1 VSVSVL
7 LFAIAPAAAAQV
19 CTRKDVSFYS
29 NGNFRVRRVRI
40 ESPIDFMHAISSHLN
55 TLKSKLPLQ
64 PSTVFTLEKSSE
76 GRVIIEKALDEL
88 EEEDDP
94 RSRVRVV
101 LAGIDNCDEN
111 AAQPQLDVYYRVF
124 TSNYNSYLS
133 HTFEIKT
140 DELQRPATSAATT
153 TVETQTRGFL
163 RVQPFVNYN
172 RTRQL
177 FGGTSARLRMPGA
190 IFDAAE
196 VSAGGSSA
204 GNEQALELSGSRSPG
219 SGPIKQL
226 EYRVR
231 YRHSDLPTGG
241 NRVREGLIQAQFF
254 AATSPLGPAGLLL
267 RYGAS
272 LEGGNQQTDLATAAG
287 GDSSQ
292 ADSGY
297 GGLKT
302 YLGATL
308 RTKSVSIAASYG
320 LQLGTRGATTD
331 LDFVK
336 HVADVGF
343 NARWLVKGKPGAF
356 HKAVTLEGQLTGGAI
371 KTLGTLPVS
380 QRFFGGNG
388 VRDFIESDTWRIRS
402 GPYIRSLPENSL
414 NSGSALGEIGGTGFY
429 SANLTLAVP
438 LWGYPLVP
446 PEMAKDQKFM
456 DAVEGQKESA
466 RKQLVFRHLNEI
478 QAFRGLIADLK
489 PVADEL
495 RELDNSLATLPGE
508 CAEPPDE
515 EEDNRS
521 ELEKTRCTVKDL
533 VFILRDQLKDENKED
548 LPSRLDATLKARDD
562 SPTCI
567 DDDTCSALKRLRV
580 GLETLAPLLRPAGF
594 TQVADTADR
603 VKTSLAARQPTLV
616 AAYNVI
622 EASPEKQEAE
632 RLGTQDMKQLEPVLN
647 SFINELNWF
656 AVSPVAVF
664 DVARLWP
671 DKNGTRFGVG
681 GGVRISVV
689 NLNVTIGYAFNP
701 SRKMGEGRGAMFF
714 SLDVT
719 DLFR

>member
-1 VSVSVL
+1 VSAL
-7 LFAIAPAAAAQV
+7 LFTIAPAAAAQV
-19 CTRKDVSFYS
+19 CTHKDVSFYS
-29 NGNFRVRRVRI
+29 KGNFKVRQVRI
-40 ESPIDFMHAISSHLN
+40 ESPLDFMHAISSYLN
-55 TLKSKLPLQ
+55 TLKPKLPLQ
-64 PSTVFTLEKSSE
+64 PSTVFTLEKSSD
-76 GRVIIEKALDEL
+76 GRVIIEKALDAL

-101 LAGIDNCDEN
+101 LAGIDNCDES
-111 AAQPQLDVYYRVF
+111 ASQPQLDVYYRVF

-133 HTFEIKT
+133 HTFEIKS
-140 DELQRPATSAATT
+140 DEIQRPATTAATT
-153 TVETQTRGFL
+153 TVDTQTRGFL
-163 RVQPFVNYN
+163 KVQPFVSYN

-177 FGGTSARLRMPGA
+177 FGGTRASLRMPGK
-190 IFDAAE
+190 IFDVAE
-196 VSAGGSSA
+196 VWAGGSSA
-204 GNEQALELSGSRSPG
+204 GNEQALEMSGSRSPG
-219 SGPIKQL
+219 SIAINQF
-226 EYRVR
+226 EYRVS
-231 YRHSDLPTGG
+231 YRHSDLPTGE
-241 NRVREGLIQAQFF
+241 NRLREGLMQAQFF
-254 AATSPLGPAGLLL
+254 ASTNPLGPKGLVL

-272 LEGGNQQTDLATAAG
+272 LEGGNQQTDLANTAG
-287 GDSSQ
+287 SDSSQ

-320 LQLGTRGATTD
+320 LQLGKRGATTD

-336 HVADVGF
+336 HIGDVGF
-343 NARWLVKGKPGAF
+343 NARWLVKSRPGEF
-356 HKAVTLEGQLTGGAI
+356 HKAVTLEGQVSGGAI

-402 GPYIRSLPENSL
+402 GPYIRSIPENSL
-414 NSGSALGEIGGTGFY
+414 NSGSAFGGIGGTGFY
-429 SANLTLAVP
+429 SMNLTLAVP
-438 LWGYPLVP
+438 VWGYPLVP

-456 DAVEGQKESA
+456 DALEGQKESA

-478 QAFRGLIADLK
+478 PAFRGLIADLK
-489 PVADEL
+489 PVADDL
-495 RELDNSLATLPGE
+495 KELDTALATLPGE
-508 CAEPPDE
+508 CTEPPDE
-515 EEDNRS
+515 EEDTRS
-521 ELEKTRCTVKDL
+521 ELEKTRCAVKDL
-533 VFILRDQLKDENKED
+533 VVILRDQLRDENKED
-548 LPSRLDATLKARDD
+548 LPSRMDATLKARDD

-567 DDDTCSALKRLRV
+567 DDDTCSALKRLRA

-594 TQVADTADR
+594 VQVADTADR
-603 VKTSLAARQPTLV
+603 VRTSLATRQPTLV

-622 EASPEKQEAE
+622 EASPEKQKAE
-632 RLGTQDMKQLEPVLN
+632 RLGTEDMKQLEPVLD

-656 AVSPVAVF
+656 SVSPVAVF

-689 NLNVTIGYAFNP
+689 NFNMTIGYAFNP
-701 SRKMGEGRGAMFF
+701 SRKVGEGRGAMFF
-714 SLDVT
+714 SMDVT